1 MEEKKLITIDDV
13 TAQLHQVFDK
23 FNQTFFNNELPQTAL
38 TIQSTKHRK
47 RTMGWCTKNPVWS
60 FENGENSLYEINLSA
75 EFLDQ
80 GFFETMDTLLHE
92 MVHLFNQVKNIQD
105 VSRKGQY
112 HNKHFKNKV
121 LELGYEYDSDKPDK
135 YVGWGYARI
144 GSELTNR
151 IDNLDIDKEVFRLA
165 RHGSQYLSLVA
176 EGKGLGEAKEQAQ
189 AMENTVKNASGS
201 IKYVCPGCRL
211 IIRSYKSGIDINC
224 NECDCKFEEE

>member
-1 MEEKKLITIDDV
+1 
-13 TAQLHQVFDK
+13 
-23 FNQTFFNNELPQTAL
+23 
-38 TIQSTKHRK
+38 
-47 RTMGWCTKNPVWS
+47 
-60 FENGENSLYEINLSA
+60 
-75 EFLDQ
+75 
-80 GFFETMDTLLHE
+80 

-151 IDNLDIDKEVFRLA
+151 IDKLDIDKEVFRLA

-201 IKYVCPGCRL
+201 IKYVCPGCSL